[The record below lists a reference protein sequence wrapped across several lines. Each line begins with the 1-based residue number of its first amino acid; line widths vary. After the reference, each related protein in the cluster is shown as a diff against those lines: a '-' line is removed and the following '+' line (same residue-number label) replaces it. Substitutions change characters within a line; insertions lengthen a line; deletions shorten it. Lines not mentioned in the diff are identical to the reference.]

1 MVQANYNG
9 PTVIAIKVSSV
20 TGSVTVKANA
30 TIRMGVTMLEN
41 TKTTSHQ
48 GKVFTNGRTGR
59 VTRENGKV
67 ASSMAKESRSCL
79 MEQSLMV
86 IGTWD
91 YQKALASASIQ
102 MEAHTMGIGSK
113 DSHTVLE
120 RRHYQ
125 TGPHMKEDG

>member
-1 MVQANYNG
+1 MVQANYSG
-9 PTVIAIKVSSV
+9 PTVIAIKGNSVMESV
-20 TGSVTVKANA
+20 TAKASA
-30 TIRMGVTMLEN
+30 TIRMEATMLEN
-41 TKTTSHQ
+41 TKTISHR
-48 GKVFTNGRTGR
+48 GKVFTNGRMGR
-59 VTRENGKV
+59 VTRENGKA

-102 MEAHTMGIGSK
+102 MEAHTMGTGSK
-113 DSHTVLE
+113 DNRTALE

-125 TGPHMKEDG
+125 TGPHMKVDG